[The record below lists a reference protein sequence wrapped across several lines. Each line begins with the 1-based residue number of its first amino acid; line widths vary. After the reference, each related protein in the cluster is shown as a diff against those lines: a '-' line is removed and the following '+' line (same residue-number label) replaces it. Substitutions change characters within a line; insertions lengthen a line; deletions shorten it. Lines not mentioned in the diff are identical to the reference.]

1 MNWKPSFFHY
11 KLESFAS
18 YTWITNSSAS
28 PLLAQ
33 TSRLNK
39 EIQVPKQADLI
50 KKFKYQKVH
59 ILKLSKKSWHLESPI
74 ENNTLYNKFEYEAA
88 GSWELLQKPQKQ

>member
-1 MNWKPSFFHY
+1 MNWKPSFFQY

-18 YTWITNSSAS
+18 YMWITNSSAS

-39 EIQVPKQADLI
+39 EIQVPKRADLI
-50 KKFKYQKVH
+50 KKFKYQEVH
-59 ILKLSKKSWHLESPI
+59 ILKLSEKILA
-74 ENNTLYNKFEYEAA
+74 FR
-88 GSWELLQKPQKQ
+88 KPN